1 MSNKNNQN
9 FVDATTET
17 VDNLREFMQSS
28 LASLEKISKFQID
41 SSKKIL
47 DETTQAVKEISSTAN
62 FNDFVNKFSKF
73 AGESVQNNVTN
84 CRDLY
89 ELITETQNNLS
100 KLIEANVHASKK
112 NLNNVMKDM
121 PNANIPDSM
130 KNWVANASQAFA
142 NVQKMAE
149 EFNASA
155 KNNFSAAVNKA
166 TAKNTTHKK

>member
-1 MSNKNNQN
+1 MNNKNNQN
-9 FVDATTET
+9 FVDATAET
-17 VDNLREFMQSS
+17 VENMREFMQSS
-28 LASLEKISKFQID
+28 LVSLEKIAKLQID

-47 DETTQAVKEISSTAN
+47 DETTQAVKEISTTAN
-62 FNDFVNKFSKF
+62 FNDFINKFSKF
-73 AGESVQNNVTN
+73 AGESVQSNVSN

-130 KNWVANASQAFA
+130 KSWVNNASQAFA

-149 EFNASA
+149 EFNAAA
-155 KNNFSAAVNKA
+155 KNNFASAVNKA
-166 TAKNTTHKK
+166 STKSSSSKK